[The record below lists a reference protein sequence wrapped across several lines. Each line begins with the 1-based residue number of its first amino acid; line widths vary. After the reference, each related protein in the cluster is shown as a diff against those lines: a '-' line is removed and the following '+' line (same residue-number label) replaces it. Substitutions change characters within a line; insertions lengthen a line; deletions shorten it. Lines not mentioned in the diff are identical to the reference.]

1 MPIGVS
7 AYDHSDYSKE
17 HTPRILFNKY
27 EVISPIGK
35 GSFSCVM
42 RVQHLRTRQFYA
54 MKTVSENPGGFW
66 VFWKVWVRG
75 LLGCAVSF
83 RAFKMCSFLIV

>member
-1 MPIGVS
+1 LKAQKSHIFKQFPHFQAGGEMPIGIS
-7 AYDHSDYSKE
+7 SYDPSDYNKDHAS
-17 HTPRILFNKY
+17 RILFNKY

-54 MKTVSENPGGFW
+54 MKTVNESPGKRYECFW
-66 VFWKVWVRG
+66 
-75 LLGCAVSF
+75 A
-83 RAFKMCSFLIV
+83 

>member
-7 AYDHSDYSKE
+7 GYDHSDYSKD
-17 HTPRILFNKY
+17 HAPRILFNKY

-54 MKTVSENPGGFW
+54 MKTVSENPGKSIG
-66 VFWKVWVRG
+66 VFNLQFSV
-75 LLGCAVSF
+75 LF
-83 RAFKMCSFLIV
+83 MCLWSLKEVKKRVCV